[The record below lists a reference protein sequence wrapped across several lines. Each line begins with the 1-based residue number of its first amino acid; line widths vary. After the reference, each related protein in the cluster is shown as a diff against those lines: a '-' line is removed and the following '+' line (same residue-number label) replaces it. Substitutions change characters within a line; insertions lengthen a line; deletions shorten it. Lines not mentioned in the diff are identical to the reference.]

1 MFLTAKKIKQSVL
14 TLKFITIE
22 IRETYMYYKI
32 ILMTYSTITE
42 KILGADWSRAM
53 VYKSKDHGN
62 DVTCHVVLVVLSLFF
77 RK

>member
-1 MFLTAKKIKQSVL
+1 
-14 TLKFITIE
+14 
-22 IRETYMYYKI
+22 MYYKI
-32 ILMTYSTITE
+32 TLMTYFTITE

-62 DVTCHVVLVVLSLFF
+62 DVTCHAVLVVLSLFS